1 MLDSSRMKSR
11 ALYYV
16 SAFLC
21 GAVVM
26 GVELSAS
33 RLLAPYFGNSLYVWT
48 NVIAVVLLALAG
60 GYAYGGKLADQK
72 PDRNLYFFLIWTTG
86 LWILLIPFFA
96 APLSMFLLHISSN
109 LSLAVRMGS
118 LVVTAFLFLV
128 PLFVLGM
135 VVPFTLKLQAHD
147 LGHLATTSGQ
157 LSMVS
162 TLGSLLGTFMPTF
175 LLIPLLGTT
184 KTFLF
189 LGFVLLFLAAFG
201 LRKPLFFGVNM
212 VLFTLFFF
220 VPPVYADDSIIVSED
235 SPYGFIFVTE
245 DAEGIRRLHID
256 TPLGTQSLYDPD
268 SPLLSEAYYYN
279 YFAALP
285 AMMEA
290 PQKVLI
296 LGHAGGSFTRLFNA
310 YYSEL
315 EITGVELDPA
325 VTEISRAYMGLDE
338 ATVSIVAADAR
349 AYLLSTEEVY
359 DLILVDTYHGT
370 SIPAHLATQEFFELC
385 AQHLSSDGILA
396 LNSASAQSEF
406 LSVLQNTIASTYGT
420 VFTAYVPKSFNA
432 MLLTRASGNYDLQ
445 QTLDPALAE
454 KWDLLLQGNPQI
466 EVYNESSE
474 VFVDDRL
481 SEVEILN
488 ERMFMQL
495 LEAF

>member
-1 MLDSSRMKSR
+1 MKSR

-48 NVIAVVLLALAG
+48 NVIAVVLLALAA
-60 GYAYGGKLADQK
+60 GYAYGGKLADKK
-72 PDRNLYFFLIWTTG
+72 PDPRLYFFLIWGTG

-96 APLSMFLLHISSN
+96 APLSIFLLHISSN

-118 LVVTAFLFLV
+118 LVVMAILFLI
-128 PLFVLGM
+128 PMFVLGM
-135 VVPFTLKLQAHD
+135 IVPFTLKLKAHGLAD
-147 LGHLATTSGQ
+147 LAATSGK

-162 TLGSLLGTFMPTF
+162 TLGSLLGTFLPTF
-175 LLIPLLGTT
+175 VLIPLLGTT

-189 LGFVLLFLAAFG
+189 LGFVLLFLAAYG
-201 LRKPLFFGVNM
+201 LRKPLLFLSTF
-212 VLFTLFFF
+212 VLLTSFFF
-220 VPPVYADDSIIVSED
+220 VPSVYADASIIAAQD

-245 DAEGIRRLHID
+245 DEAGLRRLHID
-256 TPLGTQSLYDPD
+256 SPLGTQSLYDPN
-268 SPLLSEAYYYN
+268 SPILSEAYYYN

-285 AMMEA
+285 ALMEA
-290 PQKVLI
+290 PESVLI

-310 YYSEL
+310 YYPEL

-325 VTEISRAYMGLDE
+325 VTEISKQYMGLDE
-338 ATVSIVAADAR
+338 ATVSIVTADAR
-349 AYLLSTEEVY
+349 AYLLSTEEKY

-370 SIPAHLATQEFFELC
+370 SIPAHLATQEFFNLC
-385 AQHLSSDGILA
+385 AEHLKPDGILA
-396 LNSASAQSEF
+396 LNAASSESPF
-406 LSVLQNTIASTYGT
+406 LNVLQNTMASRFGT
-420 VFTAYVPKSFNA
+420 VFTASIPKSFNA
-432 MLLTRASGNYDLQ
+432 MLLTRASGVYEPV
-445 QTLDPALAE
+445 QTLETALAE
-454 KWDLLLQGNPQI
+454 KWELLLQGDPQI
-466 EVYNESSE
+466 QAYDESAT

-488 ERMFMQL
+488 EEMFMRL